1 MVIKLLWR
9 GALCGEHSK
18 QRQFHLTTHSP
29 FFLSFFLSFFFL
41 SFSKDDLTITTA
53 GKKHSCK
60 TDFILMTQFSILFSL
75 FSLFEFNFS
84 LNAFYRFILFL
95 TLWLSMFCA
104 YHSFCQFR
112 LLFLFTCLNPSISLA
127 FSLSFFL
134 LLLLLEYN
142 FANFRSSSHYPVAC
156 WLLLLLDI
164 PTKMNILFYFLKCL
178 KTECRLNLSKLKFQ
192 QKKRHSDLEN
202 DIRSPE

>member
-1 MVIKLLWR
+1 VARCAVWR
-9 GALCGEHSK
+9 TFKTATIS
-18 QRQFHLTTHSP
+18 FNDS
-29 FFLSFFLSFFFL
+29 FAFLSFSLSFFFL
-41 SFSKDDLTITTA
+41 SFFLKGRLDDYHRQE
-53 GKKHSCK
+53 KHSCK

-84 LNAFYRFILFL
+84 LNVLNGFILLL
-95 TLWLSMFCA
+95 TLWLFMICA
-104 YHSFCQFR
+104 YHSFCTTLSANFV
-112 LLFLFTCLNPSISLA
+112 FFTYILTWIHPLVS
-127 FSLSFFL
+127 FFSFFL
-134 LLLLLEYN
+134 LLLELN

-192 QKKRHSDLEN
+192 QRKRNSDLEN
-202 DIRSPE
+202 DIGGSPQ